1 MLIPVLLVGLVGLG
15 AYKAICRPDPV
26 GMTVKRVQIYQAA
39 LATLKDPEKL
49 RTLAQAYED
58 AGCLAEARIL
68 KQRANLRELPKHVRA
83 QRRDVFAR
91 AIRSSNPDAVRK
103 VAEAFASEGAL
114 GAAENL
120 RRHANSLIEEAEL
133 MKVYSESIPPAP
145 PTSPTVGEEED
156 EDDVGETEE
165 QADAEID
172 SDDERE
178 EESRG
183 ADD

>member
-1 MLIPVLLVGLVGLG
+1 MLIPIVLVGLVGLG
-15 AYKAICRPDPV
+15 AWKAIRRPDPV
-26 GMTVKRVQIYQAA
+26 GMTAQRVQIYQAA
-39 LATLKDPEKL
+39 LATLKDPQKL

-68 KQRANLRELPKHVRA
+68 KQRAQLRELPKHVRA

-91 AIRSSNPDAVRK
+91 AIRSSNADAVRK

-120 RRHANSLIEEAEL
+120 RRHANSLVEEAEL
-133 MKVYSESIPPAP
+133 MKIYSESIPPAP
-145 PTSPTVGEEED
+145 PTVGEEED
-156 EDDVGETEE
+156 DDDAREAEAEVDEEDTDV
-165 QADAEID
+165 
-172 SDDERE
+172 DERE

-183 ADD
+183 TDD